1 MKRTDRHCRYF
12 HRLLSPSTLL
22 YTEMVTTGALLRGDA
37 ERFLKFNRQEH
48 PVALQLGGS
57 DPEALAQ
64 CAVIAQEYHY
74 DEVNLNCGCPSA
86 RVQSGAFGA
95 RLMSTPDLAANCVAA
110 MVAACDLPVTLKCR
124 TGVDARNE
132 YEDLRGFT
140 EAVTEAGCQALS
152 VHARKAWLKGL
163 SPRENRNIP
172 PLDYEPVYQLKNDFP
187 DLAIV
192 INGGIDNLDAVKA
205 HLTRVDGV
213 MMGRAAYHSPWLIN
227 EAESQVFQRQSSF
240 SSPLEA
246 LDAFLPY
253 IGEQLDQG
261 VRLNAMLRQLPKA
274 SDDIG
279 FDIVRGADGALDSIA
294 TLEGLQE
301 ALPTIDDVDEKA
313 RLLQKSFGDEGKKA
327 LLPLLAGL
335 DDLKKNY
342 REVNENAAST
352 FNEGYQRRMKS
363 ASGQWLVFTQ
373 NISMLGTT
381 LAGTLLPAISAV
393 ITPIAKVMGWV
404 AAGIEKFPVIG
415 WAIGGL
421 AAGAATG
428 QHQTKVLS

>member
-227 EAESQVFQRQSSF
+227 EAESQVFQRPSSF

-261 VRLNAMLRQLPKA
+261 VRLNAMTKHVLGLFRGEPGSKEFKRYISEHAFKKEAGLEVLEAATRQWRSGSTAPGARRLRQDLSTPGPA
-274 SDDIG
+274 AYRRCDL
-279 FDIVRGADGALDSIA
+279 RSIA
-294 TLEGLQE
+294 
-301 ALPTIDDVDEKA
+301 
-313 RLLQKSFGDEGKKA
+313 F
-327 LLPLLAGL
+327 
-335 DDLKKNY
+335 
-342 REVNENAAST
+342 
-352 FNEGYQRRMKS
+352 
-363 ASGQWLVFTQ
+363 
-373 NISMLGTT
+373 
-381 LAGTLLPAISAV
+381 
-393 ITPIAKVMGWV
+393 
-404 AAGIEKFPVIG
+404 
-415 WAIGGL
+415 
-421 AAGAATG
+421 
-428 QHQTKVLS
+428 